1 MGFQRCRRAVL
12 AAVLVSGSVGTD
24 DCVGCSGLPDF
35 VIIGSQK
42 AGTTFLRTAL
52 ASHPRLLTSRDGEG
66 LSQEVHFFDGFET
79 CCKSP
84 ALAHTG
90 PPRCQKWWTKF
101 HLSCDAGFDA
111 LRAAYARAFPP
122 RSPGVLLF
130 DDTPRSG
137 PRITRTGAPPA
148 DTAFAPLS
156 ATSRRSR
163 RRPCARSGMCS
174 RAPRISSCCCAT
186 PSSASQASGARH
198 ALSRALATARA

>member
-111 LRAAYARAFPP
+111 LRAA
-122 RSPGVLLF
+122 
-130 DDTPRSG
+130 
-137 PRITRTGAPPA
+137 
-148 DTAFAPLS
+148 
-156 ATSRRSR
+156 
-163 RRPCARSGMCS
+163 
-174 RAPRISSCCCAT
+174 
-186 PSSASQASGARH
+186 
-198 ALSRALATARA
+198 